1 MKLNTCIN
9 HKNIMNDKANS
20 RGCVTQLRDALDM
33 AGHRRRT
40 DFNAFFAGE
49 FSLTLIK
56 QALQQHNGESCRPRR
71 WLWKI
76 HWKGLLP
83 G

>member
-1 MKLNTCIN
+1 
-9 HKNIMNDKANS
+9 MNDKANS

-33 AGHRRRT
+33 AGDRRRT

-56 QALQQHNGESCRPRR
+56 QAL
-71 WLWKI
+71 
-76 HWKGLLP
+76 
-83 G
+83 